1 MTTTDTFTLQQ
12 QIIEEEKRLKAV
24 EDARKERLN
33 QERREQEEI
42 AASQQRIAA
51 LRKQQAQTQFETAL
65 RSNNEAVDA
74 NNQDVA
80 ALFSVLDGLQQAI
93 TAGIP
98 QYKAVEESFEQQQR
112 VHDRALS
119 AAAGLLTEQPA
130 VDDDRMYESQA
141 RASAR
146 EQRIYEARIKPALTL
161 AFAVLKWVS
170 QGKGDKEIRFR
181 QGIGYALTGVAYTF
195 DASNPPTDEALRQQ
209 LSAQIS
215 RIRLP

>member
-1 MTTTDTFTLQQ
+1 MNTTDTFSLQQ

-33 QERREQEEI
+33 QERREQEQI
-42 AASQQRIAA
+42 NASQQRIAA
-51 LRKQQAQTQFETAL
+51 LRKQQAQTQFEAAL

-80 ALFSVLDGLQQAI
+80 ALFGVLDGIQQAI
-93 TAGIP
+93 MAGIP

-130 VDDDRMYESQA
+130 VENDRQYDAQM
-141 RASAR
+141 RAAAR
-146 EQRIYEARIKPALTL
+146 EQRGYEGRIKPALSL

-170 QGKGDKEIRFR
+170 QAKGEKEIRFR
-181 QGIGYALTGVAYTF
+181 QGIGYALTGVTYAF
-195 DASNPPTDEALRQQ
+195 DANNPPTDESLRQQ